1 MSSAGPSRQS
11 GRKPAPLRRAEIMT
25 AAAVSFA
32 ETGFAGTSVE
42 AIAAGVDVS
51 HPRIIQMFGS
61 KRALFLDV
69 VAAAYDRI
77 TAEFHAV
84 ALKYPEGAV
93 PLIALGQAYRDLL
106 SSDRTVALVIL
117 QGYAAAGDSSMRG
130 AVAAHH
136 IALTK
141 TIIALSGA
149 DALDV
154 RTFFATGLIITV
166 STALDLNDARNDEA
180 WAATLLNGKVQPRN

>member
-1 MSSAGPSRQS
+1 MSSTGPSRNA
-11 GRKPAPLRRAEIMT
+11 GRKPAALRRAEILT
-25 AAAVSFA
+25 AAAARFA

-61 KRALFLDV
+61 KQALFLDV

-77 TAEFHAV
+77 TAEFQAV
-84 ALKYPEGAV
+84 AHKHPEGAV

-117 QGYAAAGDSSMRG
+117 QGYAASGDSSVRA

-136 IALTK
+136 TALAK
-141 TIIALSGA
+141 TIMALSGV

-166 STALDLNDARNDEA
+166 STALDLDDARKDEA
-180 WAATLLNGKVQPRN
+180 WAATLLNKNAH